1 MRYDKDLI
9 KYWNTGNNPPKFYL
23 KSMEEYKNRLENP
36 EFVVKYGR
44 LE

>member
-9 KYWNTGNNPPKFYL
+9 KYWNTGNNPHKFNII
-23 KSMEEYKNRLENP
+23 SMRVFKKRQENS
-36 EFVVKYGR
+36 EFVEKYGR